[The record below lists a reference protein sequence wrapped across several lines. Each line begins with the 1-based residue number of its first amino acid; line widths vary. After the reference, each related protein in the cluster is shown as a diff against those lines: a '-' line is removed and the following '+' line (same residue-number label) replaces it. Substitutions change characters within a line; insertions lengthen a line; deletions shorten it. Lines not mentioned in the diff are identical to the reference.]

1 MFNLL
6 PKIDFSFLLTL
17 GICLL
22 IGAAIFYYCYI
33 RLNVLEE
40 SVISQGKIL
49 QSFISGQVNLIPNT
63 KPNPS
68 CIDSKNLETNDKI
81 DISDDDSDDSNIDND
96 SNIDHD
102 DESESNNEKVY
113 NLDNNEDN
121 DSDSNSDND
130 EDINN
135 LKIASDDITSIS
147 ILNLDSDKTNINI
160 LDNILNIE
168 KVNSNNDLETSLE
181 KNETI
186 KIVDIAK
193 EETNNEI
200 NENED
205 NKKKKSLQKMNIKEL
220 QDLIVKKNLG
230 NSNDISKLK
239 KSDLLDIIQKESLST
254 IEQQ

>member
-6 PKIDFSFLLTL
+6 PKIDFSFFLTL
-17 GICLL
+17 GISLL

-40 SVISQGKIL
+40 SIISQGKIL

-63 KPNPS
+63 IPEPS

-81 DISDDDSDDSNIDND
+81 DISDDDDDDDDDNDDDHAENNNHLDNSKDSDSDSDND
-96 SNIDHD
+96 SEN
-102 DESESNNEKVY
+102 
-113 NLDNNEDN
+113 
-121 DSDSNSDND
+121 DND
-130 EDINN
+130 EDNN
-135 LKIASDDITSIS
+135 LKIASGDIRAI
-147 ILNLDSDKTNINI
+147 NVVDFESDKGTITM
-160 LDNILNIE
+160 LSNILNIE
-168 KVNSNNDLETSLE
+168 SVNPINNLEASLE
-181 KNETI
+181 KNEAI
-186 KIVDIAK
+186 KILDIAK
-193 EETNNEI
+193 EETNTEI
-200 NENED
+200 SENED

-230 NSNDISKLK
+230 NSSDISKLK